1 MLRETSL
8 SEMVQRAIPR
18 DQCVFVARKRGNDDL
33 APSDELYQD
42 FDKRK
47 KALERKLEKGSTEAH
62 NRAFL
67 ESDYERRFRAQI
79 ATNPEALKKLEEISK
94 TARHHDVFLV
104 CYEGSL
110 KACHRRVLLRIA
122 EERFGAE
129 VRIDGVEPRGSAST

>member
-8 SEMVQRAIPR
+8 SEMVRRGISR
-18 DQCVFVARKRGNDDL
+18 DQCVFVARKRGNDAL
-33 APSDELYQD
+33 APSDELFQD

-47 KALERKLEKGSTEAH
+47 KALERKLGKGSTEAH

-79 ATNPEALKKLEEISK
+79 TTNPEALKKLEEISE
-94 TARHHDVFLV
+94 TARHHDMFLV

-129 VRIDGVEPRGSAST
+129 VRVEGLESKK